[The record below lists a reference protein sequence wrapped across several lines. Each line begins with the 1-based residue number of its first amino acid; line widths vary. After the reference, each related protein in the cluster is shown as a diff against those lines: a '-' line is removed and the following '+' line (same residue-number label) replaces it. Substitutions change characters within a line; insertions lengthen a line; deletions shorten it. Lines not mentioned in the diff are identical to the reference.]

1 MKKNVLMFWL
11 MVLEA
16 GEYKKNA
23 TGVCLTSCGGLE
35 MLQVSGRAARYRKK
49 RKKRGSNSNN

>member
-23 TGVCLTSCGGLE
+23 TGICLTFCGGLE
-35 MLQVSGRAARYRKK
+35 MLRVGGRAARYIKKEKK
-49 RKKRGSNSNN
+49 RLKFK